1 MATSHEQEARLQVVT
16 TLSEVV
22 DGVDALRALV
32 AQTLDRLGKA
42 PQLVLLFSS
51 PHHTASWA
59 AMLSLAHEL
68 MPDTLIAGCSAS
80 GVIGEGHEAEQR
92 VALAMW
98 AIEMDGL
105 EVNATHIRTG
115 QDCTTSQAL
124 NETKAPELAIIFADP
139 MSADLETLLPH
150 LDHMWPEAQ
159 VVGGLASGGT
169 APGSHGLFLNG
180 RYHRFGTLVV
190 TLRGPFKA
198 DVLVAQG
205 CRPIGEPM
213 LVTQCSGGMIE
224 QLAEQPPVQLLQEL
238 YQTLGA
244 RDQELFRHSLFAGV
258 EMKDVVE
265 YQRGDFLI
273 RQITGAHPDSG
284 SIQIGAELKPWSV
297 LQFHLRDARTSRDDL
312 IERLQSLEDKVVPQG
327 ALLFTCLGRGLHL
340 YGRPDH
346 DTDLIGDAF
355 EGLPLAG
362 FFAGGE
368 IGPVGGVTYLH
379 GYTSV
384 VVLFAPA

>member
-1 MATSHEQEARLQVVT
+1 
-16 TLSEVV
+16 
-22 DGVDALRALV
+22 
-32 AQTLDRLGKA
+32 
-42 PQLVLLFSS
+42 
-51 PHHTASWA
+51 
-59 AMLSLAHEL
+59 
-68 MPDTLIAGCSAS
+68 
-80 GVIGEGHEAEQR
+80 
-92 VALAMW
+92 
-98 AIEMDGL
+98 
-105 EVNATHIRTG
+105 
-115 QDCTTSQAL
+115 
-124 NETKAPELAIIFADP
+124 
-139 MSADLETLLPH
+139 
-150 LDHMWPEAQ
+150 
-159 VVGGLASGGT
+159 
-169 APGSHGLFLNG
+169 
-180 RYHRFGTLVV
+180 
-190 TLRGPFKA
+190 
-198 DVLVAQG
+198 
-205 CRPIGEPM
+205 M